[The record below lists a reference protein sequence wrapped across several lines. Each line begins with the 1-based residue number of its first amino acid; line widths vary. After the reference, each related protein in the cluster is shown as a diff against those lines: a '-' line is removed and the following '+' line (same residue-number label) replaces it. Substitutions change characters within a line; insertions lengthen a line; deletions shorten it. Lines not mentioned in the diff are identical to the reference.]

1 MGTRKGLGREK
12 VRRRLRDHRE
22 GFVSLEMLAASIIF
36 LIVLFGMYLMYESNQ
51 ASFAKGEVKTELQQN
66 GRMALDTMTRD
77 LRLAGYGVPPAPC
90 PGTIT
95 AIASA
100 TPTSISFL
108 ADLANVSTSLSAAA
122 TGGATSLSVSSASG
136 FAINDG
142 IYLTEGSKCQPL
154 SVTSV
159 DATNKVLGISP
170 QLSASYGK
178 GSLLTRPRTIA
189 YAFTPG
195 TITRDLG
202 DGTGAQVLAEK
213 VQSLT
218 LRYFDQNA
226 QEILPANLSTN
237 LGNIRRIKVAVV
249 VTGEVPRQ
257 GVQTYTLT
265 SDVRL
270 RNLP

>member
-1 MGTRKGLGREK
+1 MGTRKGLGRDK
-12 VRRRLRDHRE
+12 VRRPLWAHRE
-22 GFVSLEMLAASIIF
+22 GLTSLEVLAASTIF
-36 LIVLFGMYLMYESNQ
+36 LIVLFAIYLMYESNE
-51 ASFAKGEVKTELQQN
+51 ASFAKGEVKTELQQV
-66 GRMALDTMTRD
+66 GRTALDTMTRD
-77 LRLAGYGVPPAPC
+77 LRLAGYGVPGVPC

-100 TPTSISFL
+100 TATPISFL
-108 ADLANVSTSLSAAA
+108 ADLENVSTSLSAAA
-122 TGGATSLSVSSASG
+122 NTNAASLSVSSVSG
-136 FAINDG
+136 FAVNNS

-159 DATNKVLGISP
+159 DTTNKALGISP
-170 QLSASYGK
+170 GLSASYGT
-178 GSLLTRPRTIA
+178 GSLVTRPRTVA
-189 YAFTPG
+189 YAFSQG

-218 LRYFDQNA
+218 LQYFDQTDT
-226 QEILPANLSTN
+226 EILPATLSSN
-237 LGNIRRIKVAVV
+237 LGNIRRIKVTVAVA
-249 VTGEVPRQ
+249 GAVPRQ